1 MNNRS
6 VVIFVKTA
14 FFLAIVLFF
23 AVIPSPAGV
32 SRAAVENDTP
42 HYVGSRSC
50 EPCHREEY
58 TSFIRYAKK
67 SNSYQSIER
76 LEKGLSPDDLKRC
89 FGCHTTGYGRPGGFI
104 SIEETPELRNAG
116 CEVCHGPGGE
126 HVQTTDPGAI
136 KRQLSR
142 ADCEVCHISERVR
155 AFRYKPLIHGGGH

>member
-14 FFLAIVLFF
+14 FFLAIVLSF
-23 AVIPSPAGV
+23 AVIPSPGV